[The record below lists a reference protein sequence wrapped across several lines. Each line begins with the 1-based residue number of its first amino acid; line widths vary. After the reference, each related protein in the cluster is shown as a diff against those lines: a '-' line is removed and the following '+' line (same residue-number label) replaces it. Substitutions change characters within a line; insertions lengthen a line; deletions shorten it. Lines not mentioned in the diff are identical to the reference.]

1 MSKKKKDR
9 IDPES
14 YEKGRDP
21 HYPSWKSDAQ
31 WERMN
36 ADLERLQREEKDNYP
51 KIIAS
56 LLELKKKYEQLLT
69 QAEHRFEEQ
78 RFFYQ
83 NEINRLIS
91 IINEEIRKAEL
102 QIVELEKQTNQ
113 LTKVVNENTERLN
126 KFIKDSNEEKER
138 VSRLANKACEKAIG
152 LFQQLSSD
160 KIAIK
165 HCYYKLKGVEFQI
178 GQFNDAKT
186 NVEALYAIAVNVLA
200 SLEEI
205 KAVSEVEWKKFIPVY
220 TLLHDEVNLF
230 CNEVKS
236 TQPPHIEENPDEIVD
251 IDYWTDGR
259 YNAFLSN
266 IDLLNQ
272 RVVSGEYAS
281 NYTLTDV
288 KIDNDRLKELREEI
302 ESLRQV
308 AFDRCTRA
316 YRRMQSGIRV
326 VECLISHGFNISI
339 SQFEGNDQRN
349 AYIIEAVRLEDEIKI
364 TIVFHHK
371 NDPNNAQLL
380 IRHGLFI
387 DPNAYEGFVND
398 LQKDVNSRCGIHC
411 YLPKDKSESPM
422 DYYDDI
428 LTEEGNL
435 SEKINIIFNFKSS
448 RL

>member
-1 MSKKKKDR
+1 MSKKKKNR

-36 ADLERLQREEKDNYP
+36 ADLERLQREEEANYP

-78 RFFYQ
+78 RIFYQ
-83 NEINRLIS
+83 NEINRLTS
-91 IINEEIRKAEL
+91 IIHEEIKKAE
-102 QIVELEKQTNQ
+102 QRIVELEKHTNH

-126 KFIKDSNEEKER
+126 KFIKESNEEKER
-138 VSRLANKACEKAIG
+138 VSCLAKRTCEKAIEV
-152 LFQQLSSD
+152 FQRLSSD

-165 HCYYKLKGVEFQI
+165 HCYYRLKGVEFQI

-186 NVEALYAIAVNVLA
+186 NAEALYAIAVNVLA

-205 KAVSEVEWKKFIPVY
+205 KAISELEWKKFLPVY
-220 TLLHDEVNLF
+220 TSLLDEVNLF

-236 TQPPHIEENPDEIVD
+236 TQPPRLEENPDEIVD
-251 IDYWTDGR
+251 IDFWTDGR
-259 YNAFLSN
+259 YNGFLSN
-266 IDLLNQ
+266 IDLLKQ

-288 KIDNDRLKELREEI
+288 KIDNDRLKECREEI

-326 VECLISHGFNISI
+326 AECLINHGFNISI

-380 IRHGLFI
+380 IRHGLYI
-387 DPNAYEGFVND
+387 DPNAYEDFIND

-411 YLPKDKSESPM
+411 YLPNDKSGNPM
-422 DYYDDI
+422 DYYDEV

-435 SEKINIIFNFKSS
+435 SEKINTLFNYKSN